1 MPNLGNNNSSS
12 SRITKGLTGALQY
25 IQLRFPWYIKFPNR
39 LTSYFAHLSNNT
51 SCIKEAESNA
61 FILPHSILIGM

>member
-1 MPNLGNNNSSS
+1 MPNLGYNNSSS
-12 SRITKGLTGALQY
+12 SRITKGLSALQY

-39 LTSYFAHLSNNT
+39 LTSYFAHNT